1 MNDHREFDELARQKL
16 AERQFAFQEG
26 DWADMQRLINDQG
39 KKRRWP
45 LWTLAAVLL
54 VATPALWWALREEPA
69 TIAPVPPKQA
79 TAEVAAVEAAS
90 QQVSA
95 SSSMATEHTEMVITE
110 QAIDAK
116 APATAVAA
124 TAQGPVQQTNDRKT
138 EEHVNRANEAHS
150 IRITSNVHTQTP
162 SATSTAHVN
171 GSTTT
176 DLRATSVAQV
186 ELPADQ
192 NAKSGT
198 EGQSTV
204 NMSEAAAVPVTTS
217 TTDGAPA
224 HDADPKTSA
233 SSTSDATAPANSS
246 SAESTPVVPP
256 IKAEVPAS
264 ADSTATTTTVQD
276 SSLVPAPPAATN
288 WLATA
293 GSHFE
298 FSLLGGM
305 SLSTSRYTS
314 TSAETWRT
322 DNSGQWSP
330 SFGFEAMRMKEHFGY
345 GLGMHRARYEEQLR
359 AEQLSRT
366 DDIYTTTYFLMPVQ
380 IITPVVTD
388 TLTVDSVDYFMT
400 TPTTVTVN
408 QLISD
413 TDTSQQSVMLREART
428 VVNRVDYWEVPLL
441 VDLHTSK
448 GRWCFGVRGGPSI
461 GFLSVRSGVVP
472 NAEGD
477 GYADLGGSTYRST
490 LFGYQARIYA
500 RYRLSDRWSIGL
512 EPVARGH
519 FGNAFEGGSPVRRNM
534 AVGGLFSL
542 TFRLP

>member
-1 MNDHREFDELARQKL
+1 MNDPREFDELARQKL
-16 AERQFAFQEG
+16 AQRQFAFKEG
-26 DWADMQRLINDQG
+26 DWAGMQRLINDQG

-54 VATPALWWALREEPA
+54 VATPALWWALRDEPA
-69 TIAPVPPKQA
+69 TIAPAAPAIARVEEASVKGTAPLDVASNSTATEQTDRKVYQPVHEAIAPTEPVAAAEQEPAQQARARTADEPAHREPAKRRTRNTSAVMTGTGVSSAEVKVKTSNASA
-79 TAEVAAVEAAS
+79 TAVVQAGTPTGQHATAGTKGVAIAGVVDEVAAPTGVNI
-90 QQVSA
+90 SA
-95 SSSMATEHTEMVITE
+95 VPPTN
-110 QAIDAK
+110 D
-116 APATAVAA
+116 TAVM
-124 TAQGPVQQTNDRKT
+124 PD
-138 EEHVNRANEAHS
+138 
-150 IRITSNVHTQTP
+150 TSP
-162 SATSTAHVN
+162 TS
-171 GSTTT
+171 
-176 DLRATSVAQV
+176 
-186 ELPADQ
+186 
-192 NAKSGT
+192 
-198 EGQSTV
+198 
-204 NMSEAAAVPVTTS
+204 TTS
-217 TTDGAPA
+217 T
-224 HDADPKTSA
+224 
-233 SSTSDATAPANSS
+233 PANTGST
-246 SAESTPVVPP
+246 ESTNIVPLNSGTVAP
-256 IKAEVPAS
+256 S
-264 ADSTATTTTVQD
+264 ADSVQTAVVTQD
-276 SSLVPAPPAATN
+276 SALVPPAPTPTQ
-288 WLATA
+288 WLATS
-293 GSHFE
+293 GSRFE
-298 FSLLGGM
+298 FSLFGGM
-305 SLSTSRYTS
+305 SLSTSRYS
-314 TSAETWRT
+314 ATSAETWRT

-345 GLGMHRARYEEQLR
+345 GLGVHRARYEEQLR

-366 DDIYTTTYFLMPVQ
+366 DDIYTTTYFLMPIQ

-388 TLTVDSVDYFMT
+388 TLTVDSVDYFVT

-408 QLISD
+408 QLMSN
-413 TDTSQQSVMLREART
+413 TDTTQQNTILREART

-512 EPVARGH
+512 EPIARGH